1 MIPKRILVPDRLRR
15 PPATGW
21 SWIDGRFVRE
31 HMDHLSREAVLL
43 YFFLSAVADVNG
55 LSFYGDGTVAARLRM
70 PLPSLFQA
78 RDELLAYD
86 LIAHEPPLTQVL
98 SLPPRCQRRRSEPG
112 GGLMQ
117 LGDILR
123 RAIASTHT
131 DQERSSAMKV
141 GLWAEIRRLAEIEK
155 LSARVISRR
164 LHCSWRTVAQA
175 LELEQPP
182 ARPVPSRVS
191 RLDPYKAK
199 IDALLAKYPELSAV
213 RIHEE
218 IARGPDG
225 YTGSVIT
232 VRRYVRSIRP
242 ARGRV
247 YQEVHYEPAQ
257 AMQVDWGECGRVQV
271 GNTTRKV
278 SVLVAVLCYSR
289 MTYIEFTL
297 SQRKAEF
304 YRCLV
309 HALEFFGA
317 SPRAIIFDN
326 LKTAVI
332 NGSGRAACFHPEFL
346 ALCGHYYLQ
355 PIACERRDPESKGI
369 VEAKVRYVKHNALAG
384 RSDELVRFEDY
395 VAFAPRWRDEI
406 ANVRTHETTRER
418 PVDRFQQERSLL
430 RALPTIPFDTDEIVP
445 AVVSPHA
452 RIEFDANRYSVPPHL
467 VRQTVTIR
475 ADGHEVRILH
485 QGQVVAQ
492 HVRCYQR
499 RQLIVLPD
507 HRLAALTMSRRSRS
521 SALEQAFDALGPE
534 ARQFHLGLKRQPV
547 KTGVH
552 LRRLLGLARVY
563 GSAEV
568 LSAIA
573 KALEFA
579 AYDAAYVE
587 NLLLAER
594 RRRQLPT
601 PTLPTPQ
608 RRELIDDIEL
618 EPADPAVYD
627 RFCNTT
633 DEDSHGTT

>member
-1 MIPKRILVPDRLRR
+1 MN
-15 PPATGW
+15 
-21 SWIDGRFVRE
+21 
-31 HMDHLSREAVLL
+31 
-43 YFFLSAVADVNG
+43 VA
-55 LSFYGDGTVAARLRM
+55 
-70 PLPSLFQA
+70 
-78 RDELLAYD
+78 
-86 LIAHEPPLTQVL
+86 
-98 SLPPRCQRRRSEPG
+98 
-112 GGLMQ
+112 
-117 LGDILR
+117 
-123 RAIASTHT
+123 
-131 DQERSSAMKV
+131 
-141 GLWAEIRRLAEIEK
+141 LWAEIRRLAEIEK

-164 LHCSWRTVAQA
+164 LRCSWRTVATA
-175 LELEQPP
+175 LKLEQPP
-182 ARPVPSRVS
+182 ARRVPSRAS
-191 RLDPYKAK
+191 LLDPYRAK
-199 IDALLAKYPELSAV
+199 IDALLARYPELSAV

-232 VRRYVRSIRP
+232 VRRYLRSVRP

-257 AMQVDWGECGRVQV
+257 ALQVDWGECGRVQL
-271 GNTTRKV
+271 GSTTRRV
-278 SVLVAVLCYSR
+278 SVFVAVLCYSR

-317 SPRAIIFDN
+317 SPRVRIFDN
-326 LKTAVI
+326 FKAAVI

-346 ALCGHYYLQ
+346 ALCGYYCMQ

-369 VEAKVRYVKHNALAG
+369 VEASVRYVKHNALAG
-384 RSDELVRFEDY
+384 RDDELARFEDY

-418 PVDRFQQERSLL
+418 PVERFQQERSLL
-430 RALPTIPFDTDEIVP
+430 RTLPKIPFDTDEIVP

-452 RIEFDANRYSVPPHL
+452 RVEFDANRYSVPPHL

-475 ADGHEVRILH
+475 ADGHHVRILH

-492 HVRCYQR
+492 HVRCYER

-507 HRLAALTMSRRSRS
+507 HRLAALTMSRRSRGT
-521 SALEQAFDALGPE
+521 ALEQAFDALGPE

-563 GSAEV
+563 GSA
-568 LSAIA
+568 
-573 KALEFA
+573 
-579 AYDAAYVE
+579 
-587 NLLLAER
+587 
-594 RRRQLPT
+594 
-601 PTLPTPQ
+601 
-608 RRELIDDIEL
+608 
-618 EPADPAVYD
+618 
-627 RFCNTT
+627 
-633 DEDSHGTT
+633 